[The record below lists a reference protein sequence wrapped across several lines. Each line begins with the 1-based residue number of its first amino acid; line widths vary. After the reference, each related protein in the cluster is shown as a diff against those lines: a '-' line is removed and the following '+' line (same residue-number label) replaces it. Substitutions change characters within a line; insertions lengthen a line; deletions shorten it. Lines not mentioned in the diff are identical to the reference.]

1 MKSANSDY
9 KTPPQSNDCDNE
21 LASRPSVTEEPIYY
35 LPDVP
40 DDELEETKFPEVPQD
55 DDDLFV
61 TLQRR
66 QEAKKK
72 NKAQGAVAI

>member
-1 MKSANSDY
+1 MKSANSVY
-9 KTPPQSNDCDNE
+9 TTPPTSNDCDNE
-21 LASRPSVTEEPIYY
+21 LTSRPSIAEEPLYY

-40 DDELEETKFPEVPQD
+40 DDELEETKFPEVPQN
-55 DDDLFV
+55 DDLFV

-72 NKAQGAVAI
+72 SKAQGAVAI

>member
-1 MKSANSDY
+1 M
-9 KTPPQSNDCDNE
+9 
-21 LASRPSVTEEPIYY
+21 ASRPSVTEEPIYY

-40 DDELEETKFPEVPQD
+40 DDELEETKFPEVPQN

-72 NKAQGAVAI
+72 SKAQGAVAI